1 MFKVSIKSGK
11 RETNTVEATYWEICI
26 CFQVI
31 RSLDTFVH
39 YYLKYNWDHEYH
51 SSLKYHRSRGEVTSS
66 RGSPPKGPT
75 PHNEKGQMYPPPPLL
90 SLAPKYM
97 ILQIFICIMNSHQN
111 MSKTPIVLKNHSQLF
126 SWIEIILW
134 LSCTLATSGNFSISC
149 FIMQNPS
156 SSLTSTD
163 SFQLINWNK
172 QARND
177 IVNDRFVGVNDE

>member
-1 MFKVSIKSGK
+1 MFYHSQSKLLQDHVHDNIIGCQKKKKIGCQTVTTVFSYYLTRILGLFESEMFKVSIKSGK

-75 PHNEKGQMYPPPPLL
+75 PHNEKGQMYPP
-90 SLAPKYM
+90 AVT
-97 ILQIFICIMNSHQN
+97 FTG
-111 MSKTPIVLKNHSQLF
+111 SKIHDITNIHLHN
-126 SWIEIILW
+126 E
-134 LSCTLATSGNFSISC
+134 
-149 FIMQNPS
+149 
-156 SSLTSTD
+156 LTSKYVKNT
-163 SFQLINWNK
+163 NCP
-172 QARND
+172 
-177 IVNDRFVGVNDE
+177 